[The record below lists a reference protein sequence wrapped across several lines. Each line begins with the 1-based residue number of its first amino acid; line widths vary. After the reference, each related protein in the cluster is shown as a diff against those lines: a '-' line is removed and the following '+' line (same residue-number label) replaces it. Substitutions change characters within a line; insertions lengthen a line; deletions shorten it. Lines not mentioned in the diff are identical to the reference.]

1 VADTTAAPP
10 TITSKNLSGPPSVVH
25 NASEAVHIAENELD
39 ELLEASPLVTPDF
52 LNLVPAKSDISI
64 RWINFAVGD
73 QKSTLRYDQCVAA
86 GFVNALPGD
95 ARTASGKPIPPS
107 LVKDG
112 KIIYGDVILM
122 KIGRNAYL
130 GALKANRNKALRR
143 GMRSETSRQGINE
156 VRSAISKA
164 NPPKD
169 VLRKIVPYV
178 PGEKELDAHL
188 TGTAFSPTE
197 KI

>member
-1 VADTTAAPP
+1 MPEP
-10 TITSKNLSGPPSVVH
+10 TITSKNIPGPPTVVH
-25 NASEAVHIAENELD
+25 NASEAVHIAADELD
-39 ELLEASPLVTPDF
+39 ELLEAAPLVTPDF
-52 LNLVPAKSDISI
+52 LNLVPAKPDISI
-64 RWINFAVGD
+64 RWINFSVGE

-86 GFVNALPGD
+86 GYVNALPAD
-95 ARTASGKPIPPS
+95 AKTANGKPIPPA

-112 KIIYGDVILM
+112 KVIYGDVILM
-122 KIGRNAYL
+122 KISRNAYL

-143 GMRSETSRQGINE
+143 GMRTEVSKQGINE

-169 VLRKIVPYV
+169 VLRKVVPYV

-188 TGTAFSPTE
+188 SGTAFSPTD